1 MKKKKLSFVSIILL
15 TINAIIGTGIFL
27 SPGSVTMLAGDK
39 APLIYL
45 VAAVLAIVLAVSF
58 ASAAKYVK
66 DSGAAYAYAKAAFGD
81 KRKLDALIDDIFYN
95 YNNKPGSG
103 D

>member
-1 MKKKKLSFVSIILL
+1 MISNTDAFI
-15 TINAIIGTGIFL
+15 
-27 SPGSVTMLAGDK
+27 
-39 APLIYL
+39 
-45 VAAVLAIVLAVSF
+45 
-58 ASAAKYVK
+58 
-66 DSGAAYAYAKAAFGD
+66 KAAFGD